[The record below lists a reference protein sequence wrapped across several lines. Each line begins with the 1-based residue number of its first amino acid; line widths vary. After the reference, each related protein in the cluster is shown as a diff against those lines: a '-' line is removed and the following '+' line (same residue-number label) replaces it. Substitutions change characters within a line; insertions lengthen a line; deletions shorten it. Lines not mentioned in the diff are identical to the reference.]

1 MKCIYCIQQQWLCD
15 GDRLIKLV
23 QQLYNNKNC
32 SANLMV
38 LILRI
43 PLLSSFFPLLLQSY
57 FIHSF
62 HTPLS
67 LPLNYEVRECYN
79 LPAGSC
85 CNPIARGFWCMDGW
99 SKFCRTVDD
108 ARLSSATNPSPLRKL
123 ERTKA
128 HWFPTHHSHHPPP
141 LYSFIPGLKPFFSA
155 NPSQR
160 NLFSFSGLTPW
171 IPRLFTDTSEHIRFL
186 IFYTVSPKRQ
196 PFISWKTLS
205 KINRFYWFFCM
216 LNPEKKF
223 DVKILHVCPS
233 HLSDV
238 ATLPW

>member
-1 MKCIYCIQQQWLCD
+1 MYILYTAAVVVWWE
-15 GDRLIKLV
+15 DRLIKLV
-23 QQLYNNKNC
+23 QQLYNNKKC

-99 SKFCRTVDD
+99 SKFGRTVND

-128 HWFPTHHSHHPPP
+128 YWFPTHHSHHPPP

-160 NLFSFSGLTPW
+160 NLFF
-171 IPRLFTDTSEHIRFL
+171 IFRTDSMDSQTVYRYFGAYPFFNFLHRVPKTSTFYFL
-186 IFYTVSPKRQ
+186 KNS
-196 PFISWKTLS
+196 
-205 KINRFYWFFCM
+205 
-216 LNPEKKF
+216 
-223 DVKILHVCPS
+223 VKN
-233 HLSDV
+233 
-238 ATLPW
+238 